1 MMMMGCCYDEEIL
14 FYYYVVSGALY
25 YILLECNNQ
34 HVDLSVVVRNYT
46 STNNKKMCAI
56 FCNQEEKLIGLI
68 VRCCRVVV
76 VV

>member
-1 MMMMGCCYDEEIL
+1 MMMMGCCYEEIL
-14 FYYYVVSGALY
+14 FYYVVSGALY

-46 STNNKKMCAI
+46 NNKKMWLLPI

-76 VV
+76 LV